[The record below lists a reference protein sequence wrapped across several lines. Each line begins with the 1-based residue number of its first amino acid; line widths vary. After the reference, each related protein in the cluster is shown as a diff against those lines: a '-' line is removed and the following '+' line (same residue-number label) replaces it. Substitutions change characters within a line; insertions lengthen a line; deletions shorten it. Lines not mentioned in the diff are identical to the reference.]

1 MPCEQTIQE
10 WENVFL
16 IAGVIHFG
24 GVLFYA
30 IFASGEKQPWAD
42 PPEQDDNPAPEEVAD
57 NALKGAKDVFTLQE
71 KQQHTYGATGNDI
84 SEIYRTTTETVQEP
98 TSDVYLNGFLKDK

>member
-1 MPCEQTIQE
+1 M
-10 WENVFL
+10 FL
-16 IAGVIHFG
+16 IAGVIHFC

-30 IFASGEKQPWAD
+30 IFASGDKQPWAD
-42 PPEQDDNPAPEEVAD
+42 PPEKDENPPPEDVAD

-71 KQQHTYGATGNDI
+71 KQTYGATGNDI

-98 TSDVYLNGFLKDK
+98 TSDVYLNGFLKDKEP